1 MDKGVVELLWRGS
14 SHLCIVCEW
23 TVDPPPLL
31 TALKRYMIYLWLLEL
46 SWPVCSPAGRLGF
59 CGPVSWCHMRTPRML
74 PVNYWHKETF
84 TPFCNLRSNK
94 CSFVSQP
101 QISNISTSLRDIRT
115 KILLFGRCEFLPV
128 CLRGRKAGES
138 LQVQR
143 ELSLG
148 EVTMTGESFEFE
160 SELVLTNCL
169 HTCRAKCAHS
179 WRIDFPAWNLNLL
192 K

>member
-23 TVDPPPLL
+23 TVDPLPYSQHWKGTWYTYGCWSCPDPFALLQVGSVSAVLCPGVTWEHPECCPL
-31 TALKRYMIYLWLLEL
+31 TTDTR
-46 SWPVCSPAGRLGF
+46 R
-59 CGPVSWCHMRTPRML
+59 
-74 PVNYWHKETF
+74 
-84 TPFCNLRSNK
+84 RSHHNK

-169 HTCRAKCAHS
+169 HTYRAKCAHS